1 MWTAGIVVFIAA
13 WWMTQNMLIACGLM
27 IGYYAVA
34 MALGFLLRKIF
45 CPVWLRVVAQALV
58 ATCLMVVFYRSI
70 DKNGRTNSL
79 GSHESQTELVQG
91 RDEKVRDF
99 ALREMPSVWR
109 AYQVMS
115 SAIEEQD
122 GKIAELRKTLELF
135 GTDADGDADFRRILK
150 MRDELS
156 SSRNTVKAK
165 LEEAY
170 LQARKFAASPD
181 RKDYDELRKKAIDDG
196 VREAQSALQKF
207 KALKAQK

>member
-27 IGYYAVA
+27 ICYYAVA
-34 MALGFLLRKIF
+34 LILGIVLHKMLF
-45 CPVWLRVVAQALV
+45 PVWLRITVQILIAACLIVALYLFAAKREL
-58 ATCLMVVFYRSI
+58 ASST
-70 DKNGRTNSL
+70 D
-79 GSHESQTELVQG
+79 SHLSQTEPAQNK
-91 RDEKVRDF
+91 DEKVRDF

-115 SAIEEQD
+115 SAIEEQ
-122 GKIAELRKTLELF
+122 GEKIAELRKTLELF
-135 GTDADGDADFRRILK
+135 GTDADSDADFRKILK

-156 SSRNTVKAK
+156 ASRDAIKAK

-181 RKDYDELRKKAIDDG
+181 RKDYDELRKKAIEDG
-196 VREAQSALQKF
+196 VSEAQAALRKYKSLKEQK
-207 KALKAQK
+207 